1 MARAWTRNCAF
12 VRNGSIDVVQ
22 SKLTGWHFGCD
33 VGLIRQLAVWSCVI
47 GFGSEGRGG
56 RD

>member
-22 SKLTGWHFGCD
+22 SKLRGWHFSCD
-33 VGLIRQLAVWSCVI
+33 VGLIRQLPDQNYII
-47 GFGSEGRGG
+47 GFGSEGREEG
-56 RD
+56 D

>member
-1 MARAWTRNCAF
+1 MRAWTRNCAF
-12 VRNGSIDVVQ
+12 VRNGSINVVQ
-22 SKLTGWHFGCD
+22 SKLTGWHVGCD
-33 VGLIRQLAVWSCVI
+33 VGLIRQLAAWTRVI